1 MKKRA
6 RMIVV
11 LVCVLVVLPLVGGL
25 VYSFSVSAEAAAR
38 YYAEAVA
45 QGRFEDAM
53 AVESADADADP
64 NVGRGDAVDL
74 RRLQR
79 SLSTPAMSVGAVWVH
94 SGLDSKGRQGV
105 NIEFSANGRST
116 TRVIY
121 LERSGVPKPHIGSWR
136 VVSSAARS
144 VAVFADGYASDLSIA
159 GVSLGDVGATKGN
172 QRMIPPVT
180 DDLWHFAGGG
190 GVVYAYPGVYDI
202 SVTRFSE
209 DTEYSVDSVPSGAT
223 IDLFDADE
231 PHQIDIVLNRE
242 TKAWQQE
249 QFVPLLES
257 CIRGESPEQALC
269 PDLNVVAVESI
280 DVGEVSDS
288 LPGSLAAYN
297 ITVIT
302 RERRIW
308 LDVSGAVCF
317 DEAGQRYIVFTI
329 TRQRVEDRGS
339 W

>member
-1 MKKRA
+1 MKSRV
-6 RMIVV
+6 RMILV
-11 LVCVLVVLPLVGGL
+11 LVCVFVVLPVVGGL
-25 VYSFSVSAEAAAR
+25 VYSFSVSAETAAR
-38 YYAEAVA
+38 YYAEAIA
-45 QGRFEDAM
+45 QGRFEDALS
-53 AVESADADADP
+53 VESTDADADP

-79 SLSTPAMSVGAVWVH
+79 SSSTPAMSVGAVWVH
-94 SGLDSKGRQGV
+94 SELDRDGRQGV

-121 LERSGVPKPHIGSWR
+121 LERSVIPRPHVGSWR

-209 DTEYSVDSVPSGAT
+209 GTEYSVDSVPSGAT

-269 PDLNVVAVESI
+269 PDLNVADVESI

-297 ITVIT
+297 ITVTT
-302 RERRIW
+302 REHRIW
-308 LDVSGAVCF
+308 LDVRGAVCF
-317 DEAGQRYIVFTI
+317 DEAGERYIVFTLLQKWVDG
-329 TRQRVEDRGS
+329 RQVR
-339 W
+339 

>member
-1 MKKRA
+1 MKKRV

-11 LVCVLVVLPLVGGL
+11 LVCVFVVLPVVGGL

-38 YYAEAVA
+38 YYAEAIA
-45 QGRFEDAM
+45 QGRFEDAL

-79 SLSTPAMSVGAVWVH
+79 SSSTPAMSVGAVWVH
-94 SGLDSKGRQGV
+94 SELDRDGRQGV
-105 NIEFSANGRST
+105 NIDFSANGRST

-121 LERSGVPKPHIGSWR
+121 LERSVIPRPHVGSWR

-231 PHQIDIVLNRE
+231 PHQIDIVLNEE

-269 PDLNVVAVESI
+269 PDLNVADVESI

-288 LPGSLAAYN
+288 LPGSVAAHY
-297 ITVIT
+297 ITVTT
-302 RERRIW
+302 REHRIW
-308 LDVSGAVCF
+308 LDVRGAVCF
-317 DEAGQRYIVFTI
+317 DEAGERYIVFTLLRKWVDG
-329 TRQRVEDRGS
+329 RQVR
-339 W
+339 

>member
-53 AVESADADADP
+53 VVESADADADP

-202 SVTRFSE
+202 SVTRVSE
-209 DTEYSVDSVPSGAT
+209 DTAYSVDSVPSGAT
-223 IDLFDADE
+223 IDLFDDYKL
-231 PHQIDIVLNRE
+231 HQIDIVLNEE
-242 TKAWQQE
+242 TKAWLQE

-269 PDLNVVAVESI
+269 PDLNVADVESI

-288 LPGSLAAYN
+288 LPGSVAAYN
-297 ITVIT
+297 ITVTT
-302 RERRIW
+302 REHRIW
-308 LDVSGAVCF
+308 LDVRGAVCF
-317 DEAGQRYIVFTI
+317 DEAGERYIVFTLLQEWVDG
-329 TRQRVEDRGS
+329 RQVR
-339 W
+339 

>member
-11 LVCVLVVLPLVGGL
+11 LVCVFVVLPVVGGL

-53 AVESADADADP
+53 VVESADADADP

-269 PDLNVVAVESI
+269 PDLNVADVESI

-288 LPGSLAAYN
+288 LPGSLAAHY
-297 ITVIT
+297 ITVTT
-302 RERRIW
+302 REHRIW
-308 LDVSGAVCF
+308 LDVRGAVCF
-317 DEAGQRYIVFTI
+317 DEAGERYIVFTLL
-329 TRQRVEDRGS
+329 RESVGDR
-339 W
+339 

>member
-257 CIRGESPEQALC
+257 CIRGESPEQDLC
-269 PDLNVVAVESI
+269 SDLSVADVESI

-297 ITVIT
+297 ITVTT
-302 RERRIW
+302 REHRIW
-308 LDVSGAVCF
+308 LDVRGAVCF
-317 DEAGQRYIVFTI
+317 DEAGERYIVFTLLRKWVDG
-329 TRQRVEDRGS
+329 RQVR
-339 W
+339 

>member
-136 VVSSAARS
+136 VISSAARS

-257 CIRGESPEQALC
+257 CIRGESPEQAMC
-269 PDLNVVAVESI
+269 PDLNVADVESI

-288 LPGSLAAYN
+288 LPGSVAAYN
-297 ITVIT
+297 ITVTT
-302 RERRIW
+302 REHRIW
-308 LDVSGAVCF
+308 LDVRGAVCF
-317 DEAGQRYIVFTI
+317 DEAGERYIVFTLL
-329 TRQRVEDRGS
+329 RESVGDR
-339 W
+339 

>member
-1 MKKRA
+1 MEKRV

-45 QGRFEDAM
+45 QGRFEDAL

-231 PHQIDIVLNRE
+231 PHQIDIVLNGE

-269 PDLNVVAVESI
+269 PDLNVADVESI

-288 LPGSLAAYN
+288 LPGSLAAHY
-297 ITVIT
+297 ITVTT
-302 RERRIW
+302 REHRIW
-308 LDVSGAVCF
+308 LDVRGAVCF
-317 DEAGQRYIVFTI
+317 DEAGERYIVFTLLRKWVDG
-329 TRQRVEDRGS
+329 RQVR
-339 W
+339 

>member
-11 LVCVLVVLPLVGGL
+11 LVCVFVVLPVVGGL

-53 AVESADADADP
+53 VVESADADADP

-269 PDLNVVAVESI
+269 PDLNVADVESI

-288 LPGSLAAYN
+288 LPGSLAAHY
-297 ITVIT
+297 ITVTT
-302 RERRIW
+302 REHRIW
-308 LDVSGAVCF
+308 LDVRGAVCF
-317 DEAGQRYIVFTI
+317 DEAGERYIVFTLLRKWVDG
-329 TRQRVEDRGS
+329 RQVR
-339 W
+339 

>member
-136 VVSSAARS
+136 VISSAARS

-242 TKAWQQE
+242 TKAWQRE

-257 CIRGESPEQALC
+257 CIRGESPEQAMC
-269 PDLNVVAVESI
+269 PDLNVADVESI

-288 LPGSLAAYN
+288 LPGSVAAYN
-297 ITVIT
+297 ITVTT
-302 RERRIW
+302 REHRIW
-308 LDVSGAVCF
+308 LDVRGAVCF
-317 DEAGQRYIVFTI
+317 DEAGERYIVFTLL
-329 TRQRVEDRGS
+329 RESVGDR
-339 W
+339 

>member
-53 AVESADADADP
+53 VVESADADADP

-202 SVTRFSE
+202 SVSRISE
-209 DTEYSVDSVPSGAT
+209 YTDYVVDSVPGAT
-223 IDLFDADE
+223 TINMFDDQLA
-231 PHQIDIVLNRE
+231 HHIDISLNEE
-242 TKAWQQE
+242 TKAWQRE
-249 QFVPLLES
+249 QFVSLLES

-269 PDLNVVAVESI
+269 PDLNVADVESI

-288 LPGSLAAYN
+288 LPGSVAAYN
-297 ITVIT
+297 ITVTT
-302 RERRIW
+302 REHRIW
-308 LDVSGAVCF
+308 LDVRGAVCF
-317 DEAGQRYIVFTI
+317 DEAGERYIVFTLL
-329 TRQRVEDRGS
+329 RESVGDR
-339 W
+339 

>member
-1 MKKRA
+1 MKKRV
-6 RMIVV
+6 RMILV
-11 LVCVLVVLPLVGGL
+11 LVCVFVVLPVVGGL

-38 YYAEAVA
+38 YYAEAIA
-45 QGRFEDAM
+45 QGRFEDALS
-53 AVESADADADP
+53 VESTDADADP

-79 SLSTPAMSVGAVWVH
+79 SSSTPAMSVGAVWVH
-94 SGLDSKGRQGV
+94 SELDRDGRQGV

-121 LERSGVPKPHIGSWR
+121 LERSVIPRPHVGSWR

-231 PHQIDIVLNRE
+231 PHQIDIVLNEE

-269 PDLNVVAVESI
+269 PDLNVADVESI

-288 LPGSLAAYN
+288 LPGSLAAHY
-297 ITVIT
+297 ITVTT
-302 RERRIW
+302 REHRIW
-308 LDVSGAVCF
+308 LDVRGAVCF
-317 DEAGQRYIVFTI
+317 DEAGERYIVFTLLRKWVDG
-329 TRQRVEDRGS
+329 RQVR
-339 W
+339 

>member
-121 LERSGVPKPHIGSWR
+121 LERSGVPKSHIGSWR

-269 PDLNVVAVESI
+269 PDLNVADVESI

-288 LPGSLAAYN
+288 LPGSLAAHY
-297 ITVIT
+297 ITVTT
-302 RERRIW
+302 REHRIW
-308 LDVSGAVCF
+308 LDVRGAVCF
-317 DEAGQRYIVFTI
+317 DEAGERYIVFTLLRKWVDG
-329 TRQRVEDRGS
+329 RQVR
-339 W
+339 

>member
-1 MKKRA
+1 MF
-6 RMIVV
+6 
-11 LVCVLVVLPLVGGL
+11 VVLPVVGGL
-25 VYSFSVSAEAAAR
+25 VYSFSVSAETAAR
-38 YYAEAVA
+38 YYAEAIA
-45 QGRFEDAM
+45 QGRFEDAL

-79 SLSTPAMSVGAVWVH
+79 SSTTPAMSVGAVWVH
-94 SGLDSKGRQGV
+94 SEPDRDGRQGV
-105 NIEFSANGRST
+105 NIEFSMNGTST

-121 LERSGVPKPHIGSWR
+121 MERSGVPKPHIGSWR

-231 PHQIDIVLNRE
+231 PHQIDIVLNEE

-269 PDLNVVAVESI
+269 PDLNVADVESI

-302 RERRIW
+302 REYHIW

>member
-1 MKKRA
+1 MKNRV

-242 TKAWQQE
+242 TKAWQRE
-249 QFVPLLES
+249 QFVSLLES

-269 PDLNVVAVESI
+269 PDLNVADVESI

-288 LPGSLAAYN
+288 LPGSLAAHY
-297 ITVIT
+297 ITVTT
-302 RERRIW
+302 REHRIW
-308 LDVSGAVCF
+308 LDVRGAVCF
-317 DEAGQRYIVFTI
+317 DEAGERYIVFTLLRKWVDG
-329 TRQRVEDRGS
+329 RQVR
-339 W
+339 

>member
-1 MKKRA
+1 MKKCA

-242 TKAWQQE
+242 TKAWQRE
-249 QFVPLLES
+249 QFVSLLES

-269 PDLNVVAVESI
+269 PDLNVADVESI

-288 LPGSLAAYN
+288 LPGSVAAYN
-297 ITVIT
+297 ITVTT
-302 RERRIW
+302 REHRIW
-308 LDVSGAVCF
+308 LDVRGAVCF
-317 DEAGQRYIVFTI
+317 DEAGERYIVFTLL
-329 TRQRVEDRGS
+329 RESVGDR
-339 W
+339 

>member
-1 MKKRA
+1 MKSRV
-6 RMIVV
+6 RTVVV
-11 LVCVLVVLPLVGGL
+11 LVCVLVVLPVVGGL
-25 VYSFSVSAEAAAR
+25 VYSFGVSAEAAAR
-38 YYAEAVA
+38 YYAEAIA
-45 QGRFEDAM
+45 QGRFEDAL

-94 SGLDSKGRQGV
+94 TNPDGNGRQGV
-105 NIEFSANGRST
+105 NIEFSMNGTTT

-121 LERSGVPKPHIGSWR
+121 MERSGLPKPHIGSWR
-136 VVSSAARS
+136 VVTSAARKVTVS
-144 VAVFADGYASDLSIA
+144 ADGYASDLSIA
-159 GVSLGDVGATKGN
+159 GVSLGDVGATKGST
-172 QRMIPPVT
+172 RIFPPVT

-202 SVTRFSE
+202 SVTRVSE

-223 IDLFDADE
+223 IDLFDDHE
-231 PHQIDIVLNRE
+231 PHQIDIVLNEE

-269 PDLNVVAVESI
+269 PDLDVADVESI
-280 DVGEVSDS
+280 DVGEVSES

-297 ITVIT
+297 IVVIT
-302 RERRIW
+302 REHRIW

-317 DEAGQRYIVFTI
+317 DEAGQRYIVFTLL
-329 TRQRVEDRGS
+329 
-339 W
+339 

>member
-11 LVCVLVVLPLVGGL
+11 LVCVFVVLPVVGGL

-53 AVESADADADP
+53 VVESADADADP

-269 PDLNVVAVESI
+269 PDLNVADVESI
-280 DVGEVSDS
+280 DVGEISDS
-288 LPGSLAAYN
+288 LPGSLAAHY
-297 ITVIT
+297 ITVTT
-302 RERRIW
+302 REHRIW
-308 LDVSGAVCF
+308 LDVRGAVCF
-317 DEAGQRYIVFTI
+317 DEAGERYIVFTLLQKWVDG
-329 TRQRVEDRGS
+329 RQVR
-339 W
+339 

>member
-1 MKKRA
+1 MKKRV
-6 RMIVV
+6 RMIIV
-11 LVCVLVVLPLVGGL
+11 LVCVFVVLPVVGGL

-38 YYAEAVA
+38 YYAEAIA
-45 QGRFEDAM
+45 QGRFEDAL

-79 SLSTPAMSVGAVWVH
+79 SSTTPAMSVGAVWVH
-94 SGLDSKGRQGV
+94 SEPDRDGRQGV

-121 LERSGVPKPHIGSWR
+121 LERSVIPRPHVGSWR
-136 VVSSAARS
+136 VVTSAARKVTVS
-144 VAVFADGYASDLSIA
+144 ADGYASDLSIA

-190 GVVYAYPGVYDI
+190 GLVYAYPGAYDI
-202 SVTRFSE
+202 SVTRISE
-209 DTEYSVDSVPSGAT
+209 YTDYVVDSVPGAT
-223 IDLFDADE
+223 MIDLSDADE
-231 PHQIDIVLNRE
+231 PHQIDIVLNEE

-257 CIRGESPEQALC
+257 CIRGESQEQALC
-269 PDLNVVAVESI
+269 PDLNVADVESI

-302 RERRIW
+302 REYRIW

>member
-1 MKKRA
+1 MKKRV

-11 LVCVLVVLPLVGGL
+11 LVCVFVVLPVVGGL

-38 YYAEAVA
+38 YYAEAIA
-45 QGRFEDAM
+45 QGRFEDAL

-79 SLSTPAMSVGAVWVH
+79 SSTTPAMSVGAVWVH
-94 SGLDSKGRQGV
+94 SEPDRDGRQGV
-105 NIEFSANGRST
+105 NIEFSVNGRST

-121 LERSGVPKPHIGSWR
+121 LERSVIPRPDVGSWR

-231 PHQIDIVLNRE
+231 PHQIDIVLNEE

-269 PDLNVVAVESI
+269 PDLNVADVESI
-280 DVGEVSDS
+280 DVGEVSDN
-288 LPGSLAAYN
+288 LPGSLAAHY
-297 ITVIT
+297 ITVTT
-302 RERRIW
+302 REHRIW
-308 LDVSGAVCF
+308 LDVRGAVCF
-317 DEAGQRYIVFTI
+317 DEAGERYIVFTLLRKWVDG
-329 TRQRVEDRGS
+329 RQVR
-339 W
+339 

>member
-53 AVESADADADP
+53 VVESADADADP

-190 GVVYAYPGVYDI
+190 GVVYAYPGVYDMSVSRI
-202 SVTRFSE
+202 S
-209 DTEYSVDSVPSGAT
+209 EYTDYVVDSVPGAT
-223 IDLFDADE
+223 TINMFDDQLA
-231 PHQIDIVLNRE
+231 HHIDISLNEE
-242 TKAWQQE
+242 TKAWQRE
-249 QFVPLLES
+249 QFVSLLES

-269 PDLNVVAVESI
+269 PDLNVADVESI

-288 LPGSLAAYN
+288 LPGSVAAYN
-297 ITVIT
+297 ITVTT
-302 RERRIW
+302 REHRIW
-308 LDVSGAVCF
+308 LDVRGAVCF
-317 DEAGQRYIVFTI
+317 DEAGERYIVFTLL
-329 TRQRVEDRGS
+329 RESVGDR
-339 W
+339 

>member
-11 LVCVLVVLPLVGGL
+11 LVCVFVVLPVVGGL

-38 YYAEAVA
+38 YYAEALA
-45 QGRFEDAM
+45 QGRFEDAL
-53 AVESADADADP
+53 AVESADADADS

-79 SLSTPAMSVGAVWVH
+79 SSSTPAMSVGAVWVH
-94 SGLDSKGRQGV
+94 TNPDGNGRQGV
-105 NIEFSANGRST
+105 NIEFSMNGTTT

-121 LERSGVPKPHIGSWR
+121 MERSGLPKPHIGSWR
-136 VVSSAARS
+136 VVTSAARS
-144 VAVFADGYASDLSIA
+144 VRVRAEGYASDLSIS
-159 GVSLGDVGATKGN
+159 GVSLGDVGAIKGN
-172 QRMIPPVT
+172 HRMIPPVT

-202 SVTRFSE
+202 SVTRVGE

-223 IDLFDADE
+223 IDLIDDHE
-231 PHQIDIVLNRE
+231 PHQIDIVLNEE

-257 CIRGESPEQALC
+257 CIRGESQEQALC
-269 PDLNVVAVESI
+269 PDLNVADVESI

-317 DEAGQRYIVFTI
+317 DEAGQRYIVFTLLQKWVDG
-329 TRQRVEDRGS
+329 RQVR
-339 W
+339 

>member
-121 LERSGVPKPHIGSWR
+121 LERSGVPKSHIGSWR

-159 GVSLGDVGATKGN
+159 GVPLGDVGATKGN

-231 PHQIDIVLNRE
+231 PHQIDIVLNGE

-269 PDLNVVAVESI
+269 PDLNVADVESI

-288 LPGSLAAYN
+288 LPGSLAAHY
-297 ITVIT
+297 ITVTT
-302 RERRIW
+302 REHRIW
-308 LDVSGAVCF
+308 LDVRGAVCF
-317 DEAGQRYIVFTI
+317 DEAGERYIVFTLLQKWVDG
-329 TRQRVEDRGS
+329 RQVR
-339 W
+339 

>member
-1 MKKRA
+1 MKNRV

-11 LVCVLVVLPLVGGL
+11 LVCVFVVLPVVGGL

-38 YYAEAVA
+38 YYAEAIA
-45 QGRFEDAM
+45 QGRFEDAL

-94 SGLDSKGRQGV
+94 SEPDRDGRQGV
-105 NIEFSANGRST
+105 NIEFSVNGRST

-121 LERSGVPKPHIGSWR
+121 MERSGVPKPHIGSWR
-136 VVSSAARS
+136 VVTSAARKVTVS
-144 VAVFADGYASDLSIA
+144 ADGYASDLSIA

-190 GVVYAYPGVYDI
+190 GLVYAYPGAYDI
-202 SVTRFSE
+202 SVTRISE
-209 DTEYSVDSVPSGAT
+209 YTDYVVDSVPGAT
-223 IDLFDADE
+223 MIDLSDADE
-231 PHQIDIVLNRE
+231 PHQIDIVLNEE

-257 CIRGESPEQALC
+257 CIRGENQEQALC
-269 PDLNVVAVESI
+269 PDLNVADVESI

-302 RERRIW
+302 REYRIW

>member
-121 LERSGVPKPHIGSWR
+121 LERSGVPKSHIGSWR

-209 DTEYSVDSVPSGAT
+209 DTEYSVDSVPSGAM

-269 PDLNVVAVESI
+269 PDLNVADVESI

-288 LPGSLAAYN
+288 LPGSLAAHY
-297 ITVIT
+297 ITVTT
-302 RERRIW
+302 REHRIW
-308 LDVSGAVCF
+308 LDVRGAVCF
-317 DEAGQRYIVFTI
+317 DEAGERYIVFTLLQKWVDG
-329 TRQRVEDRGS
+329 RQVR
-339 W
+339 

>member
-11 LVCVLVVLPLVGGL
+11 LVCVFVVLPVVGGL

-121 LERSGVPKPHIGSWR
+121 LERSGVPKPHVGSWR

-231 PHQIDIVLNRE
+231 PHQIDIVLNGE

-249 QFVPLLES
+249 QFAPLLES

-269 PDLNVVAVESI
+269 PDLNVADVESI

-288 LPGSLAAYN
+288 LPGSLAAHY
-297 ITVIT
+297 ITVTT
-302 RERRIW
+302 REHRIW
-308 LDVSGAVCF
+308 LDVRGAVCF
-317 DEAGQRYIVFTI
+317 DEAGERYIVFTLLRKWVDG
-329 TRQRVEDRGS
+329 RQVR
-339 W
+339 

>member
-1 MKKRA
+1 MKSRV

-11 LVCVLVVLPLVGGL
+11 LVCVFVVLPVVGGL

-38 YYAEAVA
+38 YYAEAIA
-45 QGRFEDAM
+45 QGRFEDALS
-53 AVESADADADP
+53 VESTDADADP

-79 SLSTPAMSVGAVWVH
+79 SSSTPAMSVGAVWVH
-94 SGLDSKGRQGV
+94 SELDRDGRQGV

-121 LERSGVPKPHIGSWR
+121 LERSVIPRPHVGSWR

-231 PHQIDIVLNRE
+231 PHQIDIVLNE
-242 TKAWQQE
+242 GTKAWQQE

-269 PDLNVVAVESI
+269 PDLNVADVESI

-288 LPGSLAAYN
+288 LPGSLAAHY
-297 ITVIT
+297 ITVTT
-302 RERRIW
+302 REHRIW
-308 LDVSGAVCF
+308 LDVRGAVCF
-317 DEAGQRYIVFTI
+317 DEAGERYIVFTLLRKWVDG
-329 TRQRVEDRGS
+329 RQVR
-339 W
+339 

>member
-1 MKKRA
+1 MKSRV
-6 RMIVV
+6 RMILV
-11 LVCVLVVLPLVGGL
+11 LVCVFVVLPVVGGL

-38 YYAEAVA
+38 YYAEAIA
-45 QGRFEDAM
+45 QGRFEDALS
-53 AVESADADADP
+53 VESTDADADP

-79 SLSTPAMSVGAVWVH
+79 SSSTPAMSVGAVWVH
-94 SGLDSKGRQGV
+94 SELDRDGRQGV

-121 LERSGVPKPHIGSWR
+121 LERSVIPRPHVGSWR

-231 PHQIDIVLNRE
+231 PHQIDIVLNEE

-269 PDLNVVAVESI
+269 SDLSVADVESI

-288 LPGSLAAYN
+288 LPGSLAGYY
-297 ITVIT
+297 ITVTT
-302 RERRIW
+302 REHRIW
-308 LDVSGAVCF
+308 LHVRGAVCF
-317 DEAGQRYIVFTI
+317 DEAGERYIVFTLLQEWGDG
-329 TRQRVEDRGS
+329 RQVR
-339 W
+339 

>member
-1 MKKRA
+1 MKNRV

-38 YYAEAVA
+38 YYAEAVT

-242 TKAWQQE
+242 TKAWQRE
-249 QFVPLLES
+249 QFVSLLES

-269 PDLNVVAVESI
+269 PDLNVADVESI

-288 LPGSLAAYN
+288 LPGSVAAYN
-297 ITVIT
+297 ITVTT
-302 RERRIW
+302 REHRIW

>member
-53 AVESADADADP
+53 VVESADADADP

-269 PDLNVVAVESI
+269 PDLNVADVESI

-288 LPGSLAAYN
+288 LPGSLAAHY
-297 ITVIT
+297 ITVTT

-329 TRQRVEDRGS
+329 TRQRAEDRGS

>member
-53 AVESADADADP
+53 AVESADADAGSG
-64 NVGRGDAVDL
+64 VGRGDAVDL

-79 SLSTPAMSVGAVWVH
+79 SSSTPAMSVGPVWVH
-94 SGLDSKGRQGV
+94 TNPNGNGRQGV
-105 NIEFSANGRST
+105 NIEFSMNGTTT

-121 LERSGVPKPHIGSWR
+121 MERSGLPKPHIGSWR
-136 VVSSAARS
+136 VVTSAARS
-144 VAVFADGYASDLSIA
+144 VRVCADGYASDLSIA
-159 GVSLGDVGATKGN
+159 GVSLGDVGATKGST
-172 QRMIPPVT
+172 RIFPPVT

-249 QFVPLLES
+249 QFVSLLES

-269 PDLNVVAVESI
+269 PDLNVADVESI

-288 LPGSLAAYN
+288 LPGSVAAYN
-297 ITVIT
+297 ITVTT
-302 RERRIW
+302 REHRIW
-308 LDVSGAVCF
+308 LDVRGAVCF
-317 DEAGQRYIVFTI
+317 DEAGERYIVFTLL
-329 TRQRVEDRGS
+329 RESVGDR
-339 W
+339 

>member
-1 MKKRA
+1 MKGRV
-6 RMIVV
+6 RTIVV
-11 LVCVLVVLPLVGGL
+11 LVCVFVVLPVVGGL

-53 AVESADADADP
+53 VVESADADADP

-159 GVSLGDVGATKGN
+159 GVSLGDVGATKGST
-172 QRMIPPVT
+172 RIFPPVT

-190 GVVYAYPGVYDI
+190 GVVYAYPGVYDMSVSRI
-202 SVTRFSE
+202 S
-209 DTEYSVDSVPSGAT
+209 EYTDYVVDSVPGAT
-223 IDLFDADE
+223 TINMFDDQLA
-231 PHQIDIVLNRE
+231 HHIDISLNEE
-242 TKAWQQE
+242 TKAWQRE

-269 PDLNVVAVESI
+269 PDLNVADVESI

-288 LPGSLAAYN
+288 LPGSLAAHY
-297 ITVIT
+297 ITVTT
-302 RERRIW
+302 REHRIW
-308 LDVSGAVCF
+308 LDVRGAVCF
-317 DEAGQRYIVFTI
+317 DEAGERYIVFTLLQKWVDG
-329 TRQRVEDRGS
+329 RQVR
-339 W
+339 